1 MNGSPVG
8 MDSHNGRKKAHMI
21 SVGLFYKSLILLVFL
36 VPLI

>member
-8 MDSHNGRKKAHMI
+8 MGSHKGRKKAHMV
-21 SVGLFYKSLILLVFL
+21 SVGLFCNSLILLVFL